1 MKRRFLQWLDNT
13 PLTNP
18 VERRQALVFQ
28 WVLIVWI
35 FLTSLFNLVL
45 FFAPPPGSPAPASA
59 PLPPMFLVMI
69 LLLQL
74 AGILLCVAPVSAL
87 VLLRRGRFNRA
98 VIVSSLGLL
107 LAHTIATYILGI
119 TNPLVLIVFQ
129 IPIALAGLLGG
140 RRLLLAVSGLCI
152 AIVIAVTF
160 LESFSPPLAG
170 FFAAMP
176 NANGEIT
183 SPLAGQAAGLTV
195 GLFIGVTVLLTVL
208 LDRFGGA
215 LRAALATSLERED
228 ELKSIR
234 ASLEHTVDERTAA
247 LQTALDDVQARA
259 EEQARLI
266 EENDYQRA
274 TIKDLAVPVIPI
286 NATTLVMPLVG
297 ALDSTRLR
305 QLQEQSLHALERTSA
320 RTLIFDI
327 TGVPIV
333 DTQVAQGLLMT
344 VRAARLL
351 GAHVA
356 LVGIRPEV
364 AQAIVGLGLD
374 LNGISTFSDLQ
385 SALDRLA
392 SNNRAVAAPGGAFG
406 SAELP
411 NGMNTH

>member
-1 MKRRFLQWLDNT
+1 MLCIGIVFVRNFLIEVDMKNRFLRWLDT
-13 PLTNP
+13 PPLTNP
-18 VERRQALVFQ
+18 VERRQAGVFQ
-28 WVLIVWI
+28 WVLIIWI
-35 FLTSLFNLVL
+35 ILTLLLNLSIFFL
-45 FFAPPPGSPAPASA
+45 PPPNNAA
-59 PLPPMFLVMI
+59 PLPPMFLAMI

-74 AGILLCVAPVSAL
+74 AGILLVVAPVVAL
-87 VLLRRGRFNRA
+87 VLLRRGRFKLA
-98 VIVSSLGLL
+98 VMASALGLL
-107 LAHTIATYILGI
+107 LAHTIATFILGI
-119 TNPLVLIVFQ
+119 TNPTVLIVFQ
-129 IPIALAGLLGG
+129 IPIALAGLLAG
-140 RRLLLAVSGLCI
+140 RRLLLTVSGLS
-152 AIVIAVTF
+152 IVVVVVVTF

-170 FFAAMP
+170 FFAAVP
-176 NANGEIT
+176 NANGEII

-195 GLFIGVTVLLTVL
+195 GFFIGVTILLTVL

-215 LRAALATSLERED
+215 LRDALATSLERED

-234 ASLEHTVDERTAA
+234 ASLEQTVNERTSA
-247 LQTALDDVQARA
+247 LQTALDDVQSRA
-259 EEQARLI
+259 AAQAHLLEEI
-266 EENDYQRA
+266 EDQRA

-320 RTLIFDI
+320 RTLVIDI

-374 LNGISTFSDLQ
+374 LRDVSTFSDLQ
-385 SALDRLA
+385 SALDRVTL
-392 SNNRAVAAPGGAFG
+392 
-406 SAELP
+406 
-411 NGMNTH
+411 

>member
-1 MKRRFLQWLDNT
+1 MKRRFLQWLDTT

-18 VERRQALVFQ
+18 VERRQAGVFQ
-28 WVLIVWI
+28 WVLIIWI
-35 FLTSLFNLVL
+35 ILTSLLNLAL
-45 FFAPPPGSPAPASA
+45 FFAPPPNSAAPASA
-59 PLPPMFLVMI
+59 PLPPMFLAMI
-69 LLLQL
+69 LLLQV
-74 AGILLCVAPVSAL
+74 AGILLCVAPVTAL

-107 LAHTIATYILGI
+107 LAHTLATYILGV
-119 TNPLVLIVFQ
+119 TDPTVMIVFQ
-129 IPIALAGLLGG
+129 IPIALAGLLAG
-140 RRLLLAVSGLCI
+140 RRLLLTVSGLSM
-152 AIVIAVTF
+152 AVVLVVAF

-170 FFAAMP
+170 FFAAVP
-176 NANGEIT
+176 NANGEII
-183 SPLAGQAAGLTV
+183 SPLAGQPTGLTV
-195 GLFIGVTVLLTVL
+195 GFFIGVTILLTVL

-234 ASLEHTVDERTAA
+234 ASLEHTVDERTSA
-247 LQTALDDVQARA
+247 LQTALNDVQSRA
-259 EEQARLI
+259 AAQTHLLEEI
-266 EENDYQRA
+266 EAQRE
-274 TIKDLAVPVIPI
+274 TIKDIAVPVIPI

-320 RTLIFDI
+320 RTLVIDI

-374 LNGISTFSDLQ
+374 LSDVSTFSDLQ
-385 SALDRLA
+385 SALDRVTL
-392 SNNRAVAAPGGAFG
+392 
-406 SAELP
+406 
-411 NGMNTH
+411 